1 MSLVRVAAIQMVSNF
16 DVENNLATA
25 EQLLLQAAEQGAS
38 LAVLPENFAVLDSDN
53 LFRWG
58 EEERQTRIFSGFLQH
73 QAHKLEMEIVGGTI
87 PMRQRMDDTIVSDK
101 RVTASSLHYN
111 AKGELCSRYD
121 KIHLFDV
128 SVKDQ
133 QGQYKESRV
142 IEPGTQ
148 WMTSA
153 TAAGLLGLTVCYD
166 LRFPELYQRL
176 SSEGATLFTVPSAFT
191 YRTGEAHWE
200 TLLRARAIENQAFVI
215 APDQGGQHSEK
226 RQTWGHS
233 MIVDPWGTVLSQLET
248 GPGIVLADLDLD
260 WQQEIRAAMPTQQHK
275 RFGKTE
281 LT

>member
-1 MSLVRVAAIQMVSNF
+1 MSLVRAAAIQMVSNY
-16 DVENNLATA
+16 DVEHNLRTA
-25 EQLLLQAAEQGAS
+25 EQLLKQAADQGAV

-58 EEERQTRIFSGFLQH
+58 EEERSSQIFSGFLQQ
-73 QAHKLEMEIVGGTI
+73 QARQLGMDIIGGTI
-87 PMRQRMDDTIVSDK
+87 PMRERVNGEPVSGK
-101 RVTASSLHYN
+101 RVTATSLHIDRT
-111 AKGELCSRYD
+111 GELRARYD

-128 SVKDQ
+128 AVKDQ
-133 QGQYKESRV
+133 QGQYRESKV
-142 IEPGTQ
+142 IEPGSR

-153 TAAGLLGLTVCYD
+153 TPAGMVGLTVCYD

-176 SSEGATLFTVPSAFT
+176 SAAGASLFTVPSAFT

-248 GPGIVLADLDLD
+248 GPGVVLADLDLD
-260 WQQEIRAAMPTQQHK
+260 WQQEIRTAMPIHQHK
-275 RFGKTE
+275 RFAITE

>member
-1 MSLVRVAAIQMVSNF
+1 MSLVRAAAIQMVSNF

-25 EQLLLQAAEQGAS
+25 EQLLIQAADQGAA

-53 LFRWG
+53 LYRWG
-58 EEERQTRIFSGFLQH
+58 EEEKRTQIFSGFLQH
-73 QAHKLEMEIVGGTI
+73 QAKALGMEIIGGTI
-87 PMRQRMDDTIVSDK
+87 PMRERLNGTPVSDK

-111 AKGELCSRYD
+111 AVGELCGRYD

-128 SVKDQ
+128 AVKDQ

-142 IEPGTQ
+142 IEPGSQ
-148 WMTSA
+148 WATS
-153 TAAGLLGLTVCYD
+153 TTVAGLLGLTVCYD

-176 SSEGATLFTVPSAFT
+176 AAEGASVFTVPSAFT

-200 TLLRARAIENQAFVI
+200 ALLRARAIENQAFVI

-233 MIVDPWGTVLSQLET
+233 MIVDPWGTVLSQLES
-248 GPGIVLADLDLD
+248 GPGVVLADLDLD
-260 WQQEIRAAMPTQQHK
+260 WQQEIRSAMPTQQHK
-275 RFGKTE
+275 RFAKTE